1 VSSGI
6 KAKINFLNF
15 SVRESHIVFKEPGK
29 YKINVGFTPKGF
41 IFPKINQY
49 HIVLDIRV
57 KDEGDKFHINIVTES
72 IFDYDSKEDIEKLI
86 DGEFT
91 FNAPAIIFPYVRA
104 YISSLTALSGMA
116 TLVLPTLN
124 LSELGAEL
132 KKSIAVISE

>member
-1 VSSGI
+1 VSTVV

-49 HIVLDIRV
+49 HIILEIRV
-57 KDEGDKFHINIVTES
+57 KDEDDKFQINIITES
-72 IFDYDSKEDIEKLI
+72 IFDYDINESIDKLI

-104 YISSLTALSGMA
+104 YISSLTALSGMP

-124 LSELGAEL
+124 LSGIGAEL
-132 KKSIAVISE
+132 KKSIQIVSE